1 MEYHIGFLFIRV
13 VVRCQ
18 SYKVVLT
25 WQCHFSFHHFIT
37 VSIWRF
43 AQSYQWNLKIVIF
56 MHCSVLLLIFSINDK
71 GVGRGGTYIWTLS
84 HLPISPH
91 KVWGKGQNIQLDRT
105 SSKLVWDS
113 YIISIGKTAYRKI
126 GALIRSTKFHSP
138 QLALILHTAMYG
150 ILLSCLGWCP

>member
-1 MEYHIGFLFIRV
+1 
-13 VVRCQ
+13 
-18 SYKVVLT
+18 
-25 WQCHFSFHHFIT
+25 
-37 VSIWRF
+37 
-43 AQSYQWNLKIVIF
+43 

-113 YIISIGKTAYRKI
+113 YIISIAKTAYRKI

-150 ILLSCLGWCP
+150 ILL